1 MKRAISSETRS
12 YDMEVKADA
21 NTLQTAFSDTE
32 EFSKADVVEST
43 AHQSGWVTAFNVLKY
58 SYSLVLLVFSF
69 IVVMAAIATDQAN
82 ATEYGIPKGV
92 AIPLFCLLLFWL
104 GVIEGGQGA
113 LVGLQ
118 TTPKD
123 QYAQS
128 HPISLKCTEL
138 SHDGD
143 NMERFIVGRQFLVVL
158 IIFTLNM
165 CGAAIGGADVLN
177 MGKGLNDVFLAE
189 ALAMI
194 LVTVNIGQLAAQV
207 NAAECML
214 DFINNYF
221 MLFSTYVSLGI
232 EASGLLHSVYLVQ
245 YIFSAITGQPIETNE
260 PPRDGGKQVLFWG
273 RVVMSLAILGFSLAV
288 VFDALIKGWTGM
300 WEGVPSWAA
309 MVIVFA
315 VLLPFVGVME
325 GMQIAAFAVVKLDE
339 EEYKNTHK
347 IAHANCQLLFKGD
360 NLGRFLIGRQ
370 LCVCACMF
378 VAARC
383 FSINKGHEDIIA
395 GDTSFEASAAFQNF
409 LNTGLLGAVVTTT
422 IGCLIWRIIASSYP
436 LMFLSNPI
444 IYVIINVCLLLESTG
459 ICAASWVL
467 GKFMKDSPIFPEYEP
482 DAVRLEGAAPKIT
495 RRDMDID
502 LAIDAIKYTY
512 SLALLTFS
520 FVIVMAAIGTD
531 QANAAEYDIPK
542 GVAIALFCFLL
553 LWLSM
558 IEGGQGALVA
568 LQQTPPEQYAQSHPI
583 SLKNTKLAHDGDN
596 MERFIVGRQF
606 LVVLIIFTLNMCG
619 AAIKGAAVLDLSK
632 GINDVF
638 LAEALAMIL
647 VTVNLGQLTAQ
658 VNAADCMLDFINNH
672 FMLFSTYVSL
682 GIEASGLLHSVYL
695 VQYAFSAITGQPIE
709 TNEPARDG
717 VKNAL
722 FWGRVVMS
730 LAILGFS
737 LAVVF
742 DALIKGWTGM
752 WEAVPSWAAMVIV
765 FLVLLPFVGIMEGMQ
780 IAAFAVVKLDEEEY
794 KNTHKIAYAN
804 CQLLFAGKNLGRF
817 LIGRQ
822 LCVCACMFVAA
833 RCFSINKGH
842 EDIIAGDTSF
852 EASDGFQSFLNT
864 GLLGAVVTTTLGCL
878 IWRIIAS
885 SYPLMFLSNPVIYIT
900 IHLCLLL
907 ESTGIC
913 SASWALGKVHR
924 SIAGFQPD
932 EIYTSVARDEDDLE
946 LAA

>member
-1 MKRAISSETRS
+1 MKRAISTETRS

-21 NTLQTAFSDTE
+21 GTLQTAFSETE
-32 EFSKADVVEST
+32 EFSKNEVEST
-43 AHQSGWVTAFNVLKY
+43 AHQSFGVTAFEVTKY
-58 SYSLVLLVFSF
+58 AYSLVLLVFSF
-69 IVVMAAIATDQAN
+69 IVVMAAIVTDQAN
-82 ATEYGIPKGV
+82 ATEYSIPKGV
-92 AIPLFCLLLFWL
+92 AIPLFCFLLIWL

-138 SHDGD
+138 AHDGD

-158 IIFTLNM
+158 LIFTINM
-165 CGAAIGGADVLN
+165 CGAAVGGADVLN
-177 MGKGLNDVFLAE
+177 MGSTMNSIFLAE

-207 NAAECML
+207 NAADCML

-221 MLFSTYVSLGI
+221 MLFSTHFSLAI
-232 EASGLLHSVYLVQ
+232 EYSGLLHSVYLVQ

-260 PPRDGGKQVLFWG
+260 PERSGFKSLLFWG
-273 RVVMSLAILGFSLAV
+273 RVLLSLTILGFSLAV
-288 VFDALIKGWTGM
+288 VFEALVKGWTGM

-309 MVIVFA
+309 MVIVFG

-325 GMQIAAFAVVKLDE
+325 GMQIAAFAVVKMDE
-339 EEYKNTHK
+339 EEYRNTHK

-370 LCVCACMF
+370 LCVCSCMF

-383 FSINKGHEDIIA
+383 FSISKGHADIVA
-395 GDTSFEASAAFQNF
+395 GDTSLFASAGFQDF
-409 LNTGLLGAVVTTT
+409 INTGLLGAVVTT
-422 IGCLIWRIIASSYP
+422 ILGCLIWRIIASSYP

-444 IYVIINVCLLLESTG
+444 IYAIIKLCLALEFTG
-459 ICAASWVL
+459 LCSASWVL
-467 GKFMKDSPIFPEYEP
+467 GKFMKDSPLFPEYQP
-482 DAVRLEGAAPKIT
+482 DAVRLEGAAPKVT

-502 LAIDAIKYTY
+502 LSITVIKYGY
-512 SLALLTFS
+512 SIALLTFS
-520 FVIVMAAIGTD
+520 FVIVMAAIATD
-531 QANAAEYDIPK
+531 QANAAEYSIPK
-542 GVAIALFCFLL
+542 GVAIGLFCFLL

-568 LQQTPPEQYAQSHPI
+568 LQETPKDQYAQSHPI
-583 SLKNTKLAHDGDN
+583 SLKCTELAHDGDN

-619 AAIKGAAVLDLSK
+619 AAVGGADVLNLSSELNT
-632 GINDVF
+632 IF

-672 FMLFSTYVSL
+672 FMLFSTYFSL
-682 GIEASGLLHSVYL
+682 AIEYSGLLHSVYL
-695 VQYAFSAITGQPIE
+695 VQYIFSAITGQPIE
-709 TNEPARDG
+709 TNEPERSGA
-717 VKNAL
+717 KNAF

-742 DALIKGWTGM
+742 DALVKGWTGM
-752 WEAVPSWAAMVIV
+752 WEGVPSWAAMVIV
-765 FLVLLPFVGIMEGMQ
+765 FGVLLPFVGIMEGMQ
-780 IAAFAVVKLDEEEY
+780 IAAFAVVKMDEEEY
-794 KNTHKIAYAN
+794 RNTHKIAHAN
-804 CQLLFAGKNLGRF
+804 CQLLFKGKNLGRF

-822 LCVCACMFVAA
+822 LCVCSCMFVAA
-833 RCFSINKGH
+833 RCFSINKDH
-842 EDIIAGDTSF
+842 ADIIAGSTSF
-852 EASDGFQSFLNT
+852 AASDGFQDFINT
-864 GLLGAVVTTTLGCL
+864 GLLGAVVTTILGCL

-885 SYPLMFLSNPVIYIT
+885 SYPLMFLSNPIIYVVIK
-900 IHLCLLL
+900 LCLLL

-913 SASWALGKVHR
+913 SASWALGAVHR
-924 SIAGFQPD
+924 KVAGFQPD
-932 EIYTSVARDEDDLE
+932 EAYIGLATEDHDDLE